1 MLAARPSQFPR
12 IQKERVMSKF
22 SIESGRPRLLV
33 DFGLILDLR
42 ESENL
47 GWSRVATEYI
57 KRTGQYIS
65 KQTCKRRYE
74 EVKSTRS
81 VIIDP
86 GKKSKFPRAPPDRK
100 VFYRNKTTFSLKS
113 HNYIDR

>member
-1 MLAARPSQFPR
+1 
-12 IQKERVMSKF
+12 MSK
-22 SIESGRPRLLV
+22 SLIQSGRPRLLV
-33 DFGLILDLR
+33 DFGLILGLR

-74 EVKSTRS
+74 EVKPSKGVTAAPGQKLKYSRS
-81 VIIDP
+81 
-86 GKKSKFPRAPPDRK
+86 PPD
-100 VFYRNKTTFSLKS
+100 
-113 HNYIDR
+113 